1 MVRGYDRRISA
12 RANSLETAPFDPI
25 AIKAVEEA
33 QLCIGFDLPD
43 ADRDKLI
50 EAIMLSCK
58 LDRYSF
64 NHEKQL
70 SNISKS
76 EFFNQRNQF
85 LMNIARYLQ
94 LI

>member
-12 RANSLETAPFDPI
+12 RASGLETAPFDPI

-33 QLCIGFDLPD
+33 QLCIGFDLPVSE
-43 ADRDKLI
+43 RDKLI
-50 EAIMLSCK
+50 DDIMLSCK
-58 LDRYSF
+58 VDRHNF

-70 SNISKS
+70 TNISKS
-76 EFFNQRNQF
+76 EFFAQRNQF
-85 LMNIARYLQ
+85 LMNIARCLQ